1 MRGGASGQGDTPPTR
16 VKTVCVMGAGGF
28 IGQAL
33 CATLA
38 QGGITVHRYSRAAR
52 PGFHTW
58 EPATGHIDLE
68 PLRSADAVVNL
79 AGEDI
84 AGARWNE
91 ARKQLLRDSR
101 VASTQLIAR
110 TLSQLDTP
118 PAVLINASAVGYYGH
133 RGEEAVFEHSAPGVG
148 FLPEV
153 CEAWEEAALSAE
165 QAGIRV
171 VFPRFGIVLSP
182 YAGALPRIVAIF
194 KRGLGGRLG
203 SGTQFMPWIALSD
216 AVAVIRY
223 LIRSSD
229 VYGPV
234 NAVAPEAVTNE
245 IFTEVLGHVLNRPTL
260 LPVPSFALRLA
271 LGELSQVLLEGANVR
286 PEVLEQIGFR
296 FDYPRLEDAL
306 SAMLV

>member
-1 MRGGASGQGDTPPTR
+1 MGASGF
-16 VKTVCVMGAGGF
+16 V
-28 IGQAL
+28 GQAL
-33 CATLA
+33 CAALA
-38 QGGITVHRYSRAAR
+38 QTGVTVHRYSRAAR
-52 PGFHTW
+52 PGFYTW

-84 AGARWNE
+84 AFARWNP

-101 VASTQLIAR
+101 IASTQLIAR
-110 TLSQLDTP
+110 TLSQLDAP
-118 PAVLINASAVGYYGH
+118 PAVLISASAVGYYGH

-148 FLPEV
+148 FLPDL
-153 CEAWEEAALSAE
+153 CEAWEEAALPAE

-171 VFPRFGIVLSP
+171 VFPRFGVILSP
-182 YAGALPRIVAIF
+182 YGGALPRIVALF

-203 SGTQFMPWIALSD
+203 SGAQFMSWIALSD
-216 AVAVIRY
+216 AVAAIRY
-223 LIRSSD
+223 LIRTSD
-229 VYGPV
+229 VYGPI

-245 IFTEVLGHVLNRPTL
+245 VFTEVLGRVLRRPTL
-260 LPVPSFALRLA
+260 LPVPTFALKLA
-271 LGELSQVLLEGANVR
+271 LGELSQLLLEGANVR